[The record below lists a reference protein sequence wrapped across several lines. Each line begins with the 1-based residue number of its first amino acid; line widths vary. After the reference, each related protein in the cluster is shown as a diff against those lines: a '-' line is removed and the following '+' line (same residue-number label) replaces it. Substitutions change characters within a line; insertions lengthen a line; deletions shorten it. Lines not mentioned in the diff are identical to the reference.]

1 MKRKILVSSCLLGQK
16 VRYNNGDAACYDPRF
31 LKWLKEGRMIGICPE
46 VYGGLPV
53 PRPASQ
59 RQGDKVVTSTGV
71 DVTCEYEKGAQAAL
85 SLAKAENVIFAIL
98 KQNSPSCGSSCIYD
112 GTFTGTKKLG
122 QGKTTELLRQ
132 NGIKVFGEDQLDEV
146 EREIGVNE

>member
-1 MKRKILVSSCLLGQK
+1 MKGKILVSSCLLGKK
-16 VRYNNGDAACYDPRF
+16 VRYNSGDAACYDSRF

-59 RQGDKVVTSTGV
+59 RQGDKVVTSTGA

-85 SLAKAENVIFAIL
+85 SLAKAENVILAIL

-112 GTFTGTKKLG
+112 GTFTGIKKLG